1 MIEAAKITDCS
12 IVYMP
17 DAILS
22 IKDGRKT
29 PTKTVPSKRMAL
41 IILKGIMI
49 FESLCCSTKFFFKN
63 LTFFIILC
71 IISTFSPIVKPCKAA
86 QI

>member
-1 MIEAAKITDCS
+1 MIKIGIAAVIEAAKITDCS

-29 PTKTVPSKRMAL
+29 PTKTVLQKGMAL

-49 FESLCCSTKFFFKN
+49 L
-63 LTFFIILC
+63 
-71 IISTFSPIVKPCKAA
+71 KAYVV
-86 QI
+86 QLNSFLRI